1 MALKLKDLFQLPHMK
16 DLKLV
21 AGATGMDRTLHW
33 VHVVELPDVMHWT
46 LGGELLF
53 MTGIG
58 IRDNLAQ
65 LPRIVEACAQR
76 KVAGLVLNVGPYIPA
91 TPPEVIELAEQ
102 LGFPLF
108 ELPWEVKLV
117 EVTKEICNHIMSQ
130 QVEEK
135 SIQDILESILYGDCS
150 QPDLL
155 TSRAALYDYD
165 LAKPHRV
172 LFVRYGGSLPTVKAN
187 LAIEQKVLEDKLQ
200 LQQIVNDTFRRVGKK
215 VLSTA
220 RSDRLTL
227 LVPSDGSMQ
236 EAQQVESIAQLILQM
251 VQDKLKPMQVHI
263 GWGSPFDQ
271 LPATKQSLEQAEL
284 ALKVAMTSGKKR
296 YFGYESLGFYKVL
309 FNVSN
314 RKELESFRSEV
325 LGPLNEYDKRH
336 GGELLPTLTAFLE
349 DTENLSIVAD
359 RLHIHRN
366 TLRYRL
372 QKVEELTG
380 RNLGDTQDRMHL
392 FFATIV
398 DKYLSL

>member
-1 MALKLKDLFQLPHMK
+1 M
-16 DLKLV
+16 
-21 AGATGMDRTLHW
+21 
-33 VHVVELPDVMHWT
+33 
-46 LGGELLF
+46 
-53 MTGIG
+53 
-58 IRDNLAQ
+58 
-65 LPRIVEACAQR
+65 
-76 KVAGLVLNVGPYIPA
+76 
-91 TPPEVIELAEQ
+91 
-102 LGFPLF
+102 
-108 ELPWEVKLV
+108 
-117 EVTKEICNHIMSQ
+117 
-130 QVEEK
+130 
-135 SIQDILESILYGDCS
+135 
-150 QPDLL
+150 

-172 LFVRYGGSLPTVKAN
+172 LFVRYGGSLPTVTAN

-251 VQDKLKPMQVHI
+251 VQDKLKPMQIHI

-271 LPATKQSLEQAEL
+271 LPAAKQSLEQAEL

-359 RLHIHRN
+359 KLHIHRN

-372 QKVEELTG
+372 QKVEEITG